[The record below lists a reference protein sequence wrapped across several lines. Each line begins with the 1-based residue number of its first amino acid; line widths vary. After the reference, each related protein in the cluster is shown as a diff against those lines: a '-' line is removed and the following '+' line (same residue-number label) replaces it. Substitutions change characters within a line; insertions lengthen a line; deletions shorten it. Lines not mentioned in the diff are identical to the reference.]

1 MKKVLSLIIVLMLIT
16 TLCSVAAFA
25 DGPAA
30 ENATVGDRGQI
41 FKLIFEVVVTIV
53 TALAG
58 YVGLCIK
65 RLYRRYADTEEK
77 SKVVKTC
84 VNFVEQVYR
93 DIHGQDKLNMAIKY
107 ATQLLDEKGIPI
119 TETELYTLIEAAV
132 KAMNDSFAETAT

>member
-1 MKKVLSLIIVLMLIT
+1 MKKVLSLLIVLMLLT
-16 TLCSVAAFA
+16 TLCSIAAFA
-25 DGPAA
+25 DGPATA
-30 ENATVGDRGQI
+30 VATVDYKDQL
-41 FKLIFEVVVTIV
+41 FKLVFEVVVTIV

-58 YVGLCIK
+58 YVGICIK
-65 RLYRRYADTEEK
+65 QLYRRYADTEEK
-77 SKVVKTC
+77 HKVVKTC

-132 KAMNDSFAETAT
+132 KAMNDGFTKAA